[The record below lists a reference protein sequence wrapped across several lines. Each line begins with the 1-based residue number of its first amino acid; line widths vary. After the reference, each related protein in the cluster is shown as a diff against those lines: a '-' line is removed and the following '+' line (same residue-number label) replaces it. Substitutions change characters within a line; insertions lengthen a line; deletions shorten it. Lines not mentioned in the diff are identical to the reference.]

1 MHAPFLAAMT
11 MSDNSGE
18 AAQFHCAPI
27 PRAGG
32 VAAGT
37 THSSVKLQERTGAAL
52 CSTVVSA
59 WLLDRLRQEGPLNP
73 GVWGGPWQHSEEE
86 ERSKRGEKRRE
97 TKAKSH
103 CCCSSW
109 TLEKTKEDN
118 DGETY
123 QTKLLTSGLEM
134 AQWL

>member
-1 MHAPFLAAMT
+1 

-27 PRAGG
+27 PQAGG
-32 VAAGT
+32 VCCGNHTQLSKAAGKSG
-37 THSSVKLQERTGAAL
+37 SSLVH
-52 CSTVVSA
+52 TVVSA
-59 WLLDRLRQEGPLNP
+59 LLLDRLRQEGP
-73 GVWGGPWQHSEEE
+73 WQHSGEE
-86 ERSKRGEKRRE
+86 ERSKRGERRRE
-97 TKAKSH
+97 KKAKSH

-123 QTKLLTSGLEM
+123 QTKLVTSGLEM